1 MCAITEHDIVNRK
14 LKELLS
20 NTNIIVPE
28 AVEISAKNYKRDNS
42 LHILYYANTI
52 NKKVDLLLENVLFQK
67 KQVLKIQIEKLNK
80 K

>member
-1 MCAITEHDIVNRK
+1 MCAITDHDVVNRK

-67 KQVLKIQIEKLNK
+67 KQVLKVQIEKLNK